1 MAAGKTQ
8 VLTSGVGM
16 TNSFVYT
23 AKFNVLGYAK
33 TSVLID
39 AVHIGSGINYTIRG
53 YLKEGLNVPYSIGSG
68 SITVSGSQ
76 TLVTSGLDLAYEQIE
91 VGLKATQSNRS
102 GAATVI
108 VTGKRR

>member
-1 MAAGKTQ
+1 MAGGKSQ
-8 VLTSGVGM
+8 VLVSGIGM

-23 AKFNVLGYAK
+23 AKFTTRGYAK

-39 AVHIGSGINYTIRG
+39 AVHIGSGISYTIRG
-53 YLKEGLNVPYSIGSG
+53 YLKEGLDVPYSIGSG
-68 SITVSGSQ
+68 AITISGSQ
-76 TLVTSGLDLAYEQIE
+76 TLITSGLDLAYDQIE
-91 VGLKATQSNRS
+91 IGLQATQTARS